1 MSEPTAEK
9 KRRHIR
15 SDVPMSA
22 QSIIALGFLAIILIV
37 TALLMLPVS
46 SAAGTMTDPLTALF
60 TATSAVCV
68 TGLVVVDTAT
78 HWSLFGK
85 LVLITGIQIGGLG
98 VMTVMALVSMLLGQ
112 RIGLRQRTLLQESIA
127 SLHIGGIVRL
137 VRRAMIGTALVEGLG
152 AVLLAFRFVPSLGW
166 PRGLGYSLFHSI
178 SAFCN
183 AGFDLMG
190 TISGPYTSLESFVS
204 DPLVNLTVIALIL
217 VGGIGFFVWDDLIEC
232 RFRWK
237 RMQLHT
243 RLVLLLSALLVL
255 VPAALFYAFER
266 TNAMAGLDTGGRVL
280 ASLFSAVTPRTAGF
294 DTIATAEL
302 SDASALLTLLLMLTG
317 GNPGS
322 TAGGAK
328 TTTMLLVL
336 LLATSMLRREEDVHI
351 MGRRIDM
358 SLMRRACAIVVI
370 YVSLAMVS
378 TLALCALQPELAL
391 RDVLL
396 EVFSAVDTVGMTTG
410 ITRQLGTASRL
421 ILIALMYAGRLG
433 SLTFAILIAHR
444 RAPAPVQYPAGQLL
458 IG

>member
-112 RIGLRQRTLLQESIA
+112 RIGLRQRTLLQESVA

-137 VRRAMIGTALVEGLG
+137 VRRAMIGTALIEGLG
-152 AVLLAFRFVPSLGW
+152 VVLLAFRFVPSLGW

-217 VGGIGFFVWDDLIEC
+217 VGGIGFFVWDDLIQC

>member
-1 MSEPTAEK
+1 MPEK
-9 KRRHIR
+9 APATQKPVRQ
-15 SDVPMSA
+15 SVPMSA
-22 QSIIALGFLAIILIV
+22 QSIIALGFLAIILMV

-46 SAAGTMTDPLTALF
+46 SASGTMTDPLTALF

-85 LVLITGIQIGGLG
+85 LVLLTGIQIGGLG

-112 RIGLRQRTLLQESIA
+112 RIGLRQRTLLQESVA

-137 VRRAMIGTALVEGLG
+137 VRRAMIGTALVEGAG
-152 AVLLAFRFVPSLGW
+152 AALLAFRFVPKLGW
-166 PRGLGYSLFHSI
+166 ARGLAYSVFHSI

-190 TISGPYTSLESFVS
+190 TISGPYSSLESFVS

-243 RLVLLLSALLVL
+243 RLVLLLTVFLTL

-266 TNAMAGLDTGGRVL
+266 TNAMAELDAGGRVL

-302 SDASALLTLLLMLTG
+302 SDASSLLTLLLMLTG

-328 TTTMLLVL
+328 TTTMLMVA
-336 LLATSMLRREEDVHI
+336 LLAVSMLRREEDVHI
-351 MGRRIDM
+351 LGRRIDAG
-358 SLMRRACAIVVI
+358 LMRRACSIVVI
-370 YVSLAMVS
+370 YVSLALVS
-378 TLALCALQPELAL
+378 TLAICALQPELAL
-391 RDVLL
+391 KDVLL

-410 ITRQLGTASRL
+410 ITRQLGTIPRL
-421 ILIALMYAGRLG
+421 IVIALMYAGRLG

-444 RAPAPVQYPAGQLL
+444 RTPAPVQYPAGQLL